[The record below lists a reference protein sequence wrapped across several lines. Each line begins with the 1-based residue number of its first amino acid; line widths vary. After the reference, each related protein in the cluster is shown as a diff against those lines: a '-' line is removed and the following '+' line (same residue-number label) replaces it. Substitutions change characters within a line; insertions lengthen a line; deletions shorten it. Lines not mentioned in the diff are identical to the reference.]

1 MYFFFSTP
9 STPLNIFCTH
19 RYLPE
24 QRRRHIVYCCIF
36 ISYRNMDRAQYVR
49 SSLHFSPLYDLINKH
64 WQEPYSKARDESA
77 KLQFWE
83 LEVIITLGEGRRKT
97 KGEWGEE
104 KKITSTKLD
113 RGEVVA
119 FLRMEFFFFLVQKY
133 FSAKI

>member
-19 RYLPE
+19 CYLPE

-49 SSLHFSPLYDLINKH
+49 SSLHFSPLYDLINKY

-104 KKITSTKLD
+104 KKNNQHEVRQG
-113 RGEVVA
+113 RGGCI
-119 FLRMEFFFFLVQKY
+119 FTNGIYFFLGPEV
-133 FSAKI
+133 F